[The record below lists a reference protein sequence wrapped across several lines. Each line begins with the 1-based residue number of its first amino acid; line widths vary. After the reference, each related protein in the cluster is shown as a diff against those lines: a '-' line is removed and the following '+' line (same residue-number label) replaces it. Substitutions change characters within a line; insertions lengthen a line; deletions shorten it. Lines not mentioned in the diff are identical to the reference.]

1 MQTMKEL
8 KLVDLEYAIL
18 YINDSNLL
26 LLGER
31 KLQSLEISCE

>member
-1 MQTMKEL
+1 MKEL

-18 YINDSNLL
+18 YINDSNLFL
-26 LLGER
+26 FGER

>member
-26 LLGER
+26 LFGER
-31 KLQSLEISCE
+31 KSQSLEISCE

>member
-26 LLGER
+26 LFGER
-31 KLQSLEISCE
+31 KLQSLEISSE